1 MIAQV
6 QTSPPGKSGLDL
18 ESLDQGFDWLR
29 TFGWTETKEWWD
41 EKFTSSQ
48 VGTDL
53 LMVVGSVVVSLFVAW
68 MLRRFFSEKQWPWLL
83 ELRSRLKPPGRLP
96 VFPALLSVV
105 LWGAVLLTNALE
117 LSCPITR
124 TASLLVLVYAVT
136 KFPTYFINRSYWI
149 KPVSVIIFVAAV
161 LHVLGLLGTS
171 VELLDS
177 LSIQLGSVRLSA
189 FDLVMGPLV
198 LLTLLGAAGLLT
210 GLADR
215 RLKASQNLPPAVMVM
230 VGKVIQLTAMT
241 AAVVVTLQVVGIDLT
256 TLTVFGGALGLGLG
270 FGMQKV
276 VSNLVCGVVLL
287 MDKSVKPGDVV
298 EIGGTYGWVNSM
310 RMRYVSVITRDNKEY
325 LMPNEDLITQPVV
338 NWSFSNRLVR
348 LKASIGISYDSDV
361 HQAIDICI
369 TAATNNERVSN
380 SPGPK
385 CLLMGFGDN
394 AIELQLRFWIE
405 DPDRGTKNVT
415 SEILLEIWDRFK
427 QEGIEIP
434 FPQRDLHLKTATPI
448 QIDSKDQVDR
458 ISPSDSQ

>member
-1 MIAQV
+1 MPGQGMIAQV
-6 QTSPPGKSGLDL
+6 QTLPPEKSGMDL
-18 ESLDQGFDWLR
+18 ETLDEGLNWLR
-29 TFGWTETKEWWD
+29 TFGWTEAREWWD

-53 LMVVGSVVVSLFVAW
+53 LMVAGSVVVSLVVAW
-68 MLRRFFSEKQWPWLL
+68 ILRKYFSGQKWPWLL

-96 VFPALLSVV
+96 IFPPLLSVV

-124 TASLLVLVYAVT
+124 TVSLLVFVYAVT

-149 KPVSVIIFVAAV
+149 KPVSVVIFVAAV
-161 LHVLGLLGTS
+161 LHVLGLLGSS
-171 VELLDS
+171 VELLES
-177 LSIQLGSVRLSA
+177 LSIQLGSIRLSA

-198 LLTLLGAAGLLT
+198 LLALLAAARMLT

-215 RLKASQNLPPAVMVM
+215 RLKASRDLPPAVMVM
-230 VGKVIQLTAMT
+230 VGKVIQLSAMT
-241 AAVVVTLQVVGIDLT
+241 AAVIVTLQVVGIDLT
-256 TLTVFGGALGLGLG
+256 TLTIFGGALGLGLG

-310 RMRYVSVITRDNKEY
+310 RMRYVSVITRDNKEF
-325 LMPNEDLITQPVV
+325 LVPNEDLITQPVV

-348 LKASIGISYDSDV
+348 LKAPIGISYDSDV
-361 HQAIDICI
+361 HQAIDIC
-369 TAATNNERVSN
+369 TTVAMGNPRVSK

-385 CLLMGFGDN
+385 CLLIGFGES
-394 AIELQLRFWIE
+394 AIDLQLRFWIE
-405 DPDRGTKNVT
+405 DPNNGTRNVT
-415 SEILLEIWDRFK
+415 SEILLEIWDRFRE
-427 QEGIEIP
+427 EGIKIP
-434 FPQRDLHLKTATPI
+434 FPQRDVHLKTE
-448 QIDSKDQVDR
+448 DKG
-458 ISPSDSQ
+458 